1 MKVIIDPGHGGKDPG
16 AIGPTGLKEKD
27 VNWQIAVITAGELAK
42 HGIKIMFTRNGDEQV
57 SLDKRVQ
64 IANSIK
70 ADYFV
75 SIHAN
80 SASNPKAAGTETF
93 AYRQNIEGERLA
105 YSIQQ
110 SLVREIE
117 LTDRGVKYADFTV
130 IAKTT
135 MPACLVEVAFINN
148 PDEEK
153 LLRNNAFL
161 ERAGVS
167 IGKGILTHL
176 GLFKDQPK
184 PWQVEQGEKHL
195 YSLVGKGIIN
205 TPEAWKDKLLEPIPA
220 WAFFSLIDRI
230 TE

>member
-1 MKVIIDPGHGGKDPG
+1 MKIIIDPGHGGTDSG
-16 AIGPTGLKEKD
+16 AIGPTALQEKY
-27 VNWQIAVITAGELAK
+27 VNWQIAVITAGELAR
-42 HGIKIMFTRNGDEQV
+42 HGIVVTFTRAGDERV
-57 SLDKRVQ
+57 SLDKRVR
-64 IANSIK
+64 IANDAN

-80 SASNPKAAGTETF
+80 SASNPRATGTETY
-93 AYRQNIEGERLA
+93 AYAPGVEGDRLA
-105 YSIQQ
+105 HSIQR
-110 SLVREIE
+110 SLVQAIG
-117 LTDRGVKYADFTV
+117 LADRGVKYDTLKV
-130 IAKTT
+130 VRETT
-135 MPACLVEVAFINN
+135 MPAVLVEVAFLNN

-153 LLRNNAFL
+153 LLRNDAFL
-161 ERAGVS
+161 EKAGVS

-184 PWQVEQGEKHL
+184 PWQAEQGEKHL
-195 YSLVGKGIIN
+195 YSLAGKGIIN